1 MPQSFQ
7 EREASRAA
15 QSDREPRRR
24 PSAGGAGHWL
34 TTAGVLAP
42 LVIGELVKDPDQR
55 WRFIRISSVAL
66 ASISEG
72 LYAHKVHKEREE
84 LDRERGR

>member
-1 MPQSFQ
+1 
-7 EREASRAA
+7 
-15 QSDREPRRR
+15 
-24 PSAGGAGHWL
+24 
-34 TTAGVLAP
+34 
-42 LVIGELVKDPDQR
+42 VIGELVKDLDQR